1 MYKLDY
7 LSILFSIVVV
17 NLLLSGD
24 NALVIALAS
33 RRLPKRQQ
41 KAAILWGGAGAIG
54 LRILLTLA
62 AVSLLTMP
70 YLLLVGGLLLFW
82 VAVKL
87 AVNDHQAEEEVK
99 AAGNLWEAVR
109 TILLADLVMSVDNVV
124 AIAGVARGNIF
135 MLVIGLLLSIP
146 IIIWGSRLITA
157 LMQRWPL
164 IITAGAAFL
173 GWTAG
178 EMVVA
183 EGKLASYIGE
193 YPPAQ
198 WGIPAAFA
206 AAVIAAEIL
215 KSRSRMKQRE

>member
-1 MYKLDY
+1 VDKLDY
-7 LSILFSIVVV
+7 LSVLFSIIVV

-54 LRILLTLA
+54 LRIVLTLM
-62 AVSLLTMP
+62 AVSLLSVP

-87 AVNDHQAEEEVK
+87 AVSDHYAAEEVK
-99 AAGNLWEAVR
+99 AAGSLGEAIK
-109 TILLADLVMSVDNVV
+109 TIMLADLVMSVDNVV
-124 AIAGVARGNIF
+124 AIAGVARGNTA
-135 MLVIGLLLSIP
+135 MLVVGLLLSIP
-146 IIIWGSRLITA
+146 IIVWGSKLITM

-178 EMVVA
+178 DMVVA
-183 EGKLASYIGE
+183 ESKLAPYIGG
-193 YPPAQ
+193 YSLAH
-198 WGIPAAFA
+198 WIIPGTFA
-206 AAVIAAEIL
+206 GVVIAAEIL
-215 KSRSRMKQRE
+215 KARKHLKQSQ

>member
-1 MYKLDY
+1 M
-7 LSILFSIVVV
+7 FSIVVV

-33 RRLPKRQQ
+33 RRLQKRQQ

-54 LRILLTLA
+54 LRIVLTLA
-62 AVSLLTMP
+62 AVSLLATP

-87 AVNDHQAEEEVK
+87 AVSENYAVEEVR

-109 TILLADLVMSVDNVV
+109 TILLADLVMSVDNVI
-124 AIAGVARGNIF
+124 AIAGVSRGNVV
-135 MLVIGLLLSIP
+135 MLVVGLILSIP
-146 IIIWGSRLITA
+146 VIIWGSRLITM

-164 IITAGAAFL
+164 IITGGAAFL

-183 EGKLASYIGE
+183 ESKLVPYIGD
-193 YPPAQ
+193 YLPAQ
-198 WGIPAAFA
+198 WIIPGVFA
-206 AAVIAAEIL
+206 AAVVAADIL
-215 KSRSRMKQRE
+215 KGRRRLKQPQ

>member
-1 MYKLDY
+1 MLDY
-7 LSILFSIVVV
+7 LSVLFSIIVV

-54 LRILLTLA
+54 LRIFLTLA
-62 AVSLLTMP
+62 AVSLLTVP

-87 AVNDHQAEEEVK
+87 AVSDHYAAEEVR
-99 AAGNLWEAVR
+99 AAGNLWEAIK

-124 AIAGVARGNIF
+124 AIAGVSKGNIV
-135 MLVIGLLLSIP
+135 MLVLGLLLSIP
-146 IIIWGSRLITA
+146 IIVWGSKLITV

-164 IITAGAAFL
+164 VISAGAAFL

-178 EMVVA
+178 DMVAA
-183 EGKLASYIGE
+183 ESKLAPYIGQ
-193 YPPAQ
+193 YPLAQ
-198 WGIPAAFA
+198 WIIPGVFA
-206 AAVIAAEIL
+206 GAVIAAEIL
-215 KSRSRMKQRE
+215 KGRKHLKQPL